1 MHANRPREPRLSHYR
16 RILAHLTPDVVHIL
30 LDGRIVQ
37 SGGVEL
43 AEQLERDGF
52 DSFREA
58 A

>member
-1 MHANRPREPRLSHYR
+1 MGILLITHYQ

-43 AEQLERDGF
+43 AAQLERDGF
-52 DSFREA
+52 DSFRDA